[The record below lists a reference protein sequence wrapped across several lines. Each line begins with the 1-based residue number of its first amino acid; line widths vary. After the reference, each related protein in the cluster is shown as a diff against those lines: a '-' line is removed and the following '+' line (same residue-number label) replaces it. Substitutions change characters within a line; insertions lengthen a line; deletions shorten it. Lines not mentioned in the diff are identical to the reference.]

1 MGTLTTTITRRAVDA
16 ARGIAAE
23 DFDRIV
29 REHQQRVYRIVYML
43 VRNPDL
49 ADTLTQE
56 CFVRAYEKRDS
67 FRGECRLETWLVQIA
82 LNLVRDHAKNRRA
95 GFWKRLI
102 GLEDT
107 TSTEAARGFIDE
119 SPSQERALLARYQ
132 LQAVW
137 KAAANLSPQQQT
149 IFILRYAE
157 DMSLSEIAEATKLK
171 EGTVKTHLFRAVAS
185 VKQKLKEQQWR

>member
-1 MGTLTTTITRRAVDA
+1 MGTLTTTITRSVAGA

-29 REHQQRVYRIVYML
+29 REHQQRVYRVVYML

-82 LNLVRDHAKNRRA
+82 LNLVRDHSKNRRA

-102 GLEDT
+102 GLEDAT
-107 TSTEAARGFIDE
+107 PAEAAREFIDDR
-119 SPSQERALLARYQ
+119 PSQERALLARYE

-137 KAAANLSPQQQT
+137 EAAARLSAQQQT
-149 IFILRYAE
+149 IFILRYVE
-157 DMSLSEIAEATKLK
+157 EMSLREIAEAMKLK

-185 VKQKLKEQQWR
+185 VKEQLKEQQWR